1 MDDTVD
7 LTDVLTVICAHLLG
21 IRSELRALRLE
32 QRAGL
37 GMKLSEADAADLQLA
52 LNDAAEIAEAFMPCE
67 EEPVTVRVLS

>member
-7 LTDVLTVICAHLLG
+7 LGDVLTAICANLQG

-37 GMKLSEADAADLQLA
+37 GVKLTEQDEADLVDA

-67 EEPVTVRVLS
+67 EAPSVRVLS